1 MKYYST
7 THKKTN
13 WHTKILLIVLTRAKL
28 AKILQH
34 FRLSVNSI
42 FQQNYMQAYTEN
54 CGDIFEG
61 STKML
66 GTQIFF

>member
-1 MKYYST
+1 
-7 THKKTN
+7 
-13 WHTKILLIVLTRAKL
+13 
-28 AKILQH
+28 
-34 FRLSVNSI
+34 
-42 FQQNYMQAYTEN
+42 MQAYTEN